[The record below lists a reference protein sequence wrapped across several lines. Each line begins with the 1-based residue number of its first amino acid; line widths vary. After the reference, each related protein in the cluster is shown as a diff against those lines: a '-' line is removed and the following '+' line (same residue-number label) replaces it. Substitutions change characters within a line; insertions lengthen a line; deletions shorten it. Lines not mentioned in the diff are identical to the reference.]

1 MRSDPVEMASLYR
14 KMDVT
19 IYEAE
24 LGGRL
29 ATAARHLSIVTR
41 FVTKGRLL
49 DVGCASGLFL
59 QAARDAGW
67 AVVGVEP
74 SEALFAKAKA
84 ALGESTELHCTTL
97 EHTKFATASFDAVT
111 MWDVLEHV
119 PDPLGFLQACASLLK
134 PGAHLFVNVPD
145 LDSFEARILGKR
157 WPLLLAEHLNYFN
170 RKSLRLC
177 GEKAG
182 LNWKEFGRRRVSF
195 SADYILFRLAQHR
208 IPGAA
213 LLRKISG
220 KAARI
225 QVPIS
230 LGETYGVWT
239 RGD

>member
-1 MRSDPVEMASLYR
+1 MPDICPVCGSTKIRLFLDDEDRDLHPSLVGSSRQKVTHGRILRCLRCTFGFRRMRSDPVEMASLYR

-41 FVTKGRLL
+41 FVAKGRLL

-145 LDSFEARILGKR
+145 LDSFEA
-157 WPLLLAEHLNYFN
+157 
-170 RKSLRLC
+170 
-177 GEKAG
+177 
-182 LNWKEFGRRRVSF
+182 
-195 SADYILFRLAQHR
+195 
-208 IPGAA
+208 
-213 LLRKISG
+213 
-220 KAARI
+220 
-225 QVPIS
+225 
-230 LGETYGVWT
+230 
-239 RGD
+239 

>member
-1 MRSDPVEMASLYR
+1 
-14 KMDVT
+14 MDVT
-19 IYEAE
+19 VYEAE
-24 LGGRL
+24 LSGRL

-41 FVTKGRLL
+41 FVSGGRVL

-59 QAARDAGW
+59 KAARDAGW
-67 AVVGVEP
+67 NVAGVEP
-74 SEALFAKAKA
+74 SEALFAKARA
-84 ALGESTELHCTTL
+84 ALGESTELYCTTL
-97 EHTKFATASFDAVT
+97 EHTKFATASFDVVT

-119 PDPLGFLQACASLLK
+119 PDPLGFLQTCASLLK

-145 LDSFEARILGKR
+145 LDSFEARILRKR
-157 WPLLLAEHLNYFN
+157 WPLFLAEHLNYFN

-182 LNWKEFGRRRVSF
+182 LKWKEFGRRRVSF
-195 SADYILFRLAQHR
+195 SVDYILFRLAQHR

-213 LLRKISG
+213 PLREMSG

-239 RGD
+239 RWA